1 MHLNFFPG
9 PVKIFLSFSGKV
21 PIKNSL
27 CLFFNEIA
35 LSQEILRKVLRAY
48 VGLKDSILDV
58 IASLFAVCIGRKKQ
72 TEKKGGGGEDGQKT

>member
-1 MHLNFFPG
+1 M
-9 PVKIFLSFSGKV
+9 

-27 CLFFNEIA
+27 CLFFNEIE
-35 LSQEILRKVLRAY
+35 LSREILRKVLRAY

-72 TEKKGGGGEDGQKT
+72 TEGGVVKMVRKPEKPAWSYSSVGYT